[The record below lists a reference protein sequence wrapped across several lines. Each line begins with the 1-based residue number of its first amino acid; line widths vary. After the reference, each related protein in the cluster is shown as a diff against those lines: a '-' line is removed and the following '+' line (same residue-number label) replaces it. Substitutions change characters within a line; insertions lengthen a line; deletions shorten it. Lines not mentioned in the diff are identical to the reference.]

1 MQKLLHS
8 KGAHQ
13 QNKKTAY
20 GSGGKYL
27 QKNINTHKI
36 NSSYKSKN
44 NVLKPLGKMHK
55 EFEQTVQKKE
65 SKSSINIERYSSLWL
80 PRN

>member
-27 QKNINTHKI
+27 QRCNWQGV
-36 NSSYKSKN
+36 NSRDIQIAHTAQYQKSKWPN
-44 NVLKPLGKMHK
+44 QKMG
-55 EFEQTVQKKE
+55 EGAEYTFF
-65 SKSSINIERYSSLWL
+65 
-80 PRN
+80 